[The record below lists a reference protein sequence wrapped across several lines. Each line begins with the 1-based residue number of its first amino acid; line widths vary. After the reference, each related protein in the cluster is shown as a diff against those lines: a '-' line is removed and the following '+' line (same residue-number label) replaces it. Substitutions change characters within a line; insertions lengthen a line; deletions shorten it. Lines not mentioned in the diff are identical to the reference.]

1 MMSLKMTYSLQR
13 SIETGI
19 SVLRPWWNNN
29 GTVLLRIAVAL
40 LTLAAIV
47 WMGYEFWRLLW
58 ESTPIWRSSP
68 EGAVDLKIRYR
79 ELHDWF
85 SGSFV
90 QSPYPP
96 ATFVI
101 LWPLLGWLSLTASR
115 WLWAISTI
123 FALGGLIYLIVR
135 ESTADTALER
145 AFVGLIPLSMYATGA
160 TIGNGQMI
168 VHILP
173 LLVFGLLLLYR
184 RQRHLYRDLLAAAL
198 LLVTLVKP
206 SISVPFFW
214 IVLFVP
220 GRLRPIL
227 LVMLGYIA
235 LTLFSASFQETR
247 LSSLIHNWLE
257 NASRVAMGGGHA
269 NLHVW
274 LTALGLEELI
284 LPASF
289 FVLLALGLWVYRHRN
304 RDIWLLMSVSAIV
317 ARFWAKHWWFDD
329 LLILLPMIAL
339 FRIAKQ
345 SPSTDSRGVLA
356 GLLLS
361 ITVLL
366 MLAPGGLFLFP
377 PPWNMLYASLQTIV
391 WIVVLIFLLEQTR
404 REQGQPSLKVLQVKA
419 AGER

>member
-1 MMSLKMTYSLQR
+1 MDHSLQR
-13 SIETGI
+13 PIKNGI
-19 SVLRPWWNNN
+19 SILRPWWDNH
-29 GTVLLRIAVAL
+29 GAMALRLAVAL
-40 LTLAAIV
+40 MALVAFMWL
-47 WMGYEFWRLLW
+47 GYEFWRLLW
-58 ESTPIWRSSP
+58 GSEPIWPSSRT
-68 EGAVDLKIRYR
+68 GAIDLKLRYR
-79 ELHDWF
+79 EVHDWF
-85 SGSFV
+85 SGTLV
-90 QSPYPP
+90 ESPYPP
-96 ATFVI
+96 ATFII

-123 FALGGLIYLIVR
+123 FALGGLVYLIVR

-145 AFVGLIPLSMYATGA
+145 AFVALIPLSMYATGA
-160 TIGNGQMI
+160 TIGNGQII

-227 LVMLGYIA
+227 LVMLGYTA
-235 LTLFSASFQETR
+235 LTLFSASFQEAS

-274 LTALGLEELI
+274 LTALGLEQLI

-289 FVLLALGLWVYRHRN
+289 FMLLTLGLWLYRHRN
-304 RDIWLLMSVSAIV
+304 GDIWLLMSVSAIV

-377 PPWNMLYASLQTIV
+377 PPWNMLYMSLQTIV
-391 WIVVLIFLLEQTR
+391 WIVVLIFLLDQAG
-404 REQGQPSLKVLQVKA
+404 REQAKRPMLYWLM
-419 AGER
+419 R